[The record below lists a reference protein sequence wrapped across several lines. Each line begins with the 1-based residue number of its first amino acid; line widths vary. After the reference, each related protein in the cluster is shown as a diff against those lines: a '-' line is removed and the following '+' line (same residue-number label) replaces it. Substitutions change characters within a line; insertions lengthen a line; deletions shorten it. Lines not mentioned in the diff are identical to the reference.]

1 MKKEDFIKLSKSTIL
16 HSIIEFEQ
24 ETKHK
29 HFVTGS
35 SYISCICTFKE
46 NEISLAHYNMI
57 RIKNKIN
64 STIVIKYSEISLIEI
79 SICKRLSPSTLPRN
93 YYHLDLVI
101 NTQDGDKYYLES
113 ELNGKTILNIFK
125 IAKEK
130 NIAIDDRIGL
140 SDIVHTVF
148 FNNLYEYL
156 ENNFNELSKK
166 FNLDNP
172 RLSDKIS

>member
-35 SYISCICTFKE
+35 SYISCICAFKE

-93 YYHLDLVI
+93 YYHLDLIV
-101 NTQDGDKYYLES
+101 NTQEGNKYYLES
-113 ELNGKTILNIFK
+113 DLNGKCILNIFK

-130 NIAIDDRIGL
+130 NIAVDDKLGL
-140 SDIVHTVF
+140 SNIVHTVF

-156 ENNFNELSKK
+156 ENNFDELSKK
-166 FNLDNP
+166 FDLDNP
-172 RLSDKIS
+172 RLNDKVI